1 MSSTM
6 SQYDKRYQ
14 EFLIRLRAARSE
26 AGLTQEQVAQL
37 LRKPQSY
44 ISKSESGERRIHI
57 VELTEFARIYGKP
70 LKYFVETNWEV
81 PEQ

>member
-26 AGLTQEQVAQL
+26 AGLTQEQAAQL

-44 ISKSESGERRIHI
+44 ISKSESGERRIDI
-57 VELTEFARIYGKP
+57 VELTELARIYGKP